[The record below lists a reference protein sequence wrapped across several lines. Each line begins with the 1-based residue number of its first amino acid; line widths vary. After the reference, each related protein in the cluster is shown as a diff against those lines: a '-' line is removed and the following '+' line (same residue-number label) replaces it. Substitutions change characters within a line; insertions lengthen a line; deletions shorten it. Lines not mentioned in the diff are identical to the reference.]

1 MATIAHVQSG
11 STSGSG
17 TTSITVSLSS
27 SPTKGNLLVLGLMGR
42 LSSSN
47 DPSSKSNGSWTEI
60 TTVSNGSDARS
71 VLWYKVADGTESTS
85 FTVSFGDR
93 ERYNVFVS
101 EFSGT
106 RSKLVADKSNS
117 NSGSGSGETITFS
130 SISPELSGKLI
141 VMAACHTN
149 NPDWT
154 TPSGYT
160 QLTTVGNACSLWAG
174 YKITSGK
181 GSHSGSGSVDRD
193 DEEWSSITASFF
205 DWQGARCRVRR
216 VG

>member
-17 TTSITVSLSS
+17 TKTITVSLSS

-42 LSSSN
+42 LSS
-47 DPSSKSNGSWTEI
+47 